1 MQPKTEGIQRA
12 CSTSKRSSS
21 VPDSP
26 AAAKK
31 PRIETPPALP
41 TFKVC
46 KIEYLNCED
55 FGSYALDPSSPQVTK
70 EKLGDRITALQQLVS
85 PFGKVPHPFCT
96 SFFFHLQDFT
106 EQEKS
111 QLIAICC
118 YVNRLT
124 HHFRI
129 IAAVFSDRYCIG
141 SSRGHRIHQ
150 VPSRSSCC
158 N

>member
-1 MQPKTEGIQRA
+1 MQSQPEGIQKA

-85 PFGKVPHPFCT
+85 PFGKVPHPFCN
-96 SFFFHLQDFT
+96 SFFFTCKILPS
-106 EQEKS
+106 KK
-111 QLIAICC
+111 
-118 YVNRLT
+118 NR
-124 HHFRI
+124 
-129 IAAVFSDRYCIG
+129 
-141 SSRGHRIHQ
+141 
-150 VPSRSSCC
+150 